1 MVQKKVRPKITI
13 DDHFFRDPR
22 FPPPQIR
29 EICRVE
35 QDNLLD
41 WHRRELIPD
50 ARPAKGRG
58 HRRLYSIRD
67 AIYINTVRI
76 LAEADA
82 PLNEASL
89 LASDMVD
96 VVTKVFTHQWTT
108 GTDFQLLPDCFV
120 LMHRDNDGK
129 WHHEWLGA
137 LIGKPLPKRGL
148 QQYMREYYLE
158 SAVVLDINSIVVMLF
173 DRILTEM
180 GLIPAPGQY

>member
-1 MVQKKVRPKITI
+1 MAKQTARPKITI

-22 FPPPQIR
+22 FRPPQVLR
-29 EICRVE
+29 ICRVE
-35 QDNLLD
+35 RDNLLD
-41 WHRRELIPD
+41 WHRRDLIPET
-50 ARPAKGRG
+50 RPATGRG
-58 HRRLYSIRD
+58 HRRLYSVRD

-82 PLNEASL
+82 PLKEAAL

-108 GTDFQLLPDCFV
+108 AVDFPLLPDCFV
-120 LMHRDNDGK
+120 VMHRDSDGK

-137 LIGKPLPKRGL
+137 LIGEPLPKRGL
-148 QQYMREYYLE
+148 QQYMRESHLE
-158 SAVVLDINSIVVMLF
+158 SAVVLDINSIVCMLF

-180 GLIPAPGQY
+180 GAIPPPGEY